1 MTRVAI
7 IGGGVSGLGA
17 ALALRESLPAQV
29 DVVLYEQERRLGG
42 HANTVDITLP
52 DASGRMVTH
61 GVDTGFLVYNRR
73 TYPAMVDLFARL
85 QVPVATSDMS
95 FSVQVTP
102 PPAGRV
108 MPPEQAWLAGLVW
121 GGSDLDAVFAQRK
134 RLVSPPFL
142 HMLYDILRFNRLATR
157 LAIEGQAD
165 ALSLSVR
172 DFLAQHGFGQPFMQ
186 AYLLPMVACIWSCP
200 VEQMMQFPVG
210 TLIRFCHNHGLL
222 QVANRPQWYTVP
234 GGSREYV
241 RRVSDRFE
249 QLGGQVRTGARVAHV
264 SRATRQTPGSRH
276 MAVHAVCADD
286 TEQVD
291 HFDEVVLACHSD
303 QSLHLLGEH
312 ATPHEA
318 RVLGAVGYHANR
330 AVLHTDSTLLPP
342 QRKAWSAWNYE
353 RTAPGHE
360 GGDAVCLHYWIN
372 RLQPLPWQKDV
383 VVTLNPL
390 RQPRAETV
398 LGTFDYAHPVFDLRA
413 IEAQAQ
419 LPALQGVQG
428 AWFCGAW
435 TGYGFHEDGLVS
447 GQRVARLLADKL
459 RHAAPSALG
468 VAA

>member
-17 ALALRESLPAQV
+17 ALALRESLPAHVQ
-29 DVVLYEQERRLGG
+29 VVLYEQAARLGG
-42 HANTVDITLP
+42 HAHTVDITLP
-52 DASGRMVTH
+52 DAAGRMVTH

-73 TYPAMVDLFARL
+73 TYPALIELFARL

-102 PPAGRV
+102 PPAGRKA
-108 MPPEQAWLAGLVW
+108 PAELAWLSGLVW
-121 GGSDLDAVFAQRK
+121 GGSNLDAVFAQRR
-134 RLVSPPFL
+134 RLCSPPFL
-142 HMLYDILRFNRLATR
+142 HMLYDIVRFNRLATR
-157 LAIEGQAD
+157 LATEGRAE
-165 ALSLSVR
+165 ALDLSVR
-172 DFLAQHGFGQPFMQ
+172 DFLAHHGFGQPFMQ

-200 VEQMMQFPVG
+200 VEQMMQFPMG

-241 RRVSDRFE
+241 KRVVGRFE
-249 QLGGQVRTGARVAHV
+249 QLGGQVRAGARVSTL
-264 SRATRQTPGSRH
+264 SRQPQLHGGWQV
-276 MAVHAVCADD
+276 AVQSVHEDG
-286 TEQVD
+286 TGRVD
-291 HFDEVVLACHSD
+291 HFDQVVLACHSD
-303 QSLHLLGEH
+303 QGLRLLGDH
-312 ATPHEA
+312 ATPEES
-318 RVLGAVGYHANR
+318 RVLGAVGYHANQ
-330 AVLHTDSTLLPP
+330 AVLHTDSRLMPP
-342 QRKAWSAWNYE
+342 HRKAWSAWNYE

-390 RQPRAETV
+390 RQPRPETV

-419 LPALQGVQG
+419 LPGLQGAQG
-428 AWFCGAW
+428 VWFCGAW

-447 GQRVARLLADKL
+447 GQRVARLLTDRLQREQPATME
-459 RHAAPSALG
+459 AAA
-468 VAA
+468 

>member
-17 ALALRESLPAQV
+17 ALALRESLPERVQ
-29 DVVLYEQERRLGG
+29 VVLYEQAPRLGG

-52 DASGRMVTH
+52 DAAGRMVTH
-61 GVDTGFLVYNRR
+61 GVDTGFLVYNQR
-73 TYPAMVDLFARL
+73 TYPALIELFARL

-102 PPAGRV
+102 PPPGRV

-157 LAIEGQAD
+157 LATQGQAE

-172 DFLAQHGFGQPFMQ
+172 DFLSQHGFGQPFMQ

-241 RRVSDRFE
+241 RRVTARFE
-249 QLGGQVRTGARVAHV
+249 QLGGQVRTDARVTAV
-264 SRATRQTPGSRH
+264 SRGGDAPAVARLTVRAAHTDGSEQT
-276 MAVHAVCADD
+276 DL
-286 TEQVD
+286 
-291 HFDEVVLACHSD
+291 FDEVVLACHSD
-303 QSLHLLGEH
+303 QSLQLLGEH
-312 ATPHEA
+312 ATPDEA
-318 RVLGAVGYHANR
+318 RVLGAVSYHANQ
-330 AVLHTDSTLLPP
+330 AVLHTDSRLMPP
-342 QRKAWSAWNYE
+342 ARKAWSAWNYE

-390 RQPRAETV
+390 RQPRPETV
-398 LGTFDYAHPVFDLRA
+398 LGTFDYAHPVFDARA
-413 IEAQAQ
+413 IEAQAR
-419 LPALQGVQG
+419 LPALQGTHGV
-428 AWFCGAW
+428 WFCGAW

-447 GQRVARLLADKL
+447 GQRVARLLAERFEQRQL
-459 RHAAPSALG
+459 AVLEAAA
-468 VAA
+468 